1 QLLDR
6 RKLCFRILR
15 VERNRAVIGPIQDGQ
30 GGTVFS
36 VACAHGRVLLGGGQL
51 VRAPKP
57 SSVPELR
64 LFCERPR
71 RSPLSTK
78 DARCGE
84 SREHTSIRPVPCP
97 FQHGR
102 GSGTLVRCC
111 HSNGDA
117 ACVLSLEPKVGQKF

>member
-1 QLLDR
+1 
-6 RKLCFRILR
+6 
-15 VERNRAVIGPIQDGQ
+15 
-30 GGTVFS
+30 
-36 VACAHGRVLLGGGQL
+36 

-117 ACVLSLEPKVGQKF
+117 ACVLSLEPKVGQKFRRWISPPRTEKPRFRGFSSSGGRI